1 MSKEKTPTVIVYATN
16 TCTFCHGLTA
26 WLDSNK
32 VPYEKKMVD
41 TDMDA
46 QKEMLEKLEGNF
58 QGVPVTAID
67 DEIVVGFDREGISS
81 ILKDKGVDINAS
93 RFIFE

>member
-1 MSKEKTPTVIVYATN
+1 MSEKPQPNIIVYATN

-32 VPYEKKMVD
+32 VAYEKKMVD
-41 TDMDA
+41 TDMEA
-46 QKEMLEKLEGNF
+46 QKEMLEKLDNNF
-58 QGVPVTAID
+58 QGVPVTVID
-67 DEIVVGFDREGISS
+67 DQIVVGFDRESISA
-81 ILKDKGVDINAS
+81 ILKEKGIEVNAS

>member
-1 MSKEKTPTVIVYATN
+1 MSEKSQPKVIVYATN

-32 VPYEKKMVD
+32 VAYEKKMVD
-41 TDMDA
+41 ADMEA
-46 QKEMLEKLEGNF
+46 QKEMLDKLDGNF

-67 DEIVVGFDREGISS
+67 NQIIVGFDRESISA
-81 ILKDKGVDINAS
+81 ILKEKGIEVNAS